1 MVLLIS
7 ITKAQ
12 KKVAERV
19 QERRLLME
27 LTQEGLAER
36 AGVPLATLRKFEQK
50 GAISLE
56 SLLKL
61 LMVVGGMEEL
71 IDALKPSKTNFRSI
85 DEVLNASNS
94 VTRKRGRR
102 K

>member
-1 MVLLIS
+1 MVSLI
-7 ITKAQ
+7 TPLKARL
-12 KKVAERV
+12 KLADNIR
-19 QERRLLME
+19 ERRLRME

-36 AGVPLATLRKFEQK
+36 AAVPLPTLRKFEQK

-61 LMVVGGMEEL
+61 LLVVGGLEEV
-71 IDALKPSKTNFRSI
+71 IEVTKPARPVFASI
-85 DEVLNASNS
+85 DEVLKGNRSS
-94 VTRKRGRR
+94 TRKRGRR